1 MRVVTKQRLK
11 KLSVAAALFGSVV
24 LAFAG
29 SAQADDRWDHD
40 HGWERHREHEWR
52 EHEWREHEWREHH
65 AYYAPRPVV
74 VAPRPVIVAP
84 PPVAYAPPVYAAP
97 APSGLNLN
105 FNIPLQ

>member
-29 SAQADDRWDHD
+29 SAQADDHWDHD
-40 HGWERHREHEWR
+40 RGWDRHRER
-52 EHEWREHEWREHH
+52 EWREHEWREHH
-65 AYYAPRPVV
+65 RYGPRYVEQRPVY
-74 VAPRPVIVAP
+74 VAP
-84 PPVAYAPPVYAAP
+84 PVVYSPPVYAAP
-97 APSGLNLN
+97 APSSLNLN